1 MLKEEVEQL
10 KKLAKPF
17 INDCERVVKIIGKF
31 GVFNQCGSGCLAFA
45 DTFRVT
51 EDEQIWWEG
60 DEYWNYGG
68 YEHHSG
74 TFPIEYLAMTD
85 EELLAEGTRLN
96 EEYLEKKRKEKE
108 EEEKKNKEAKKKRD
122 YATYLRLKKE
132 FE

>member
-1 MLKEEVEQL
+1 MTKEQTEQL
-10 KKLAKPF
+10 KELSKQF
-17 INDCERVVKIIGKF
+17 IADCERVVDIIGKF
-31 GVFNQCGSGCLAFA
+31 EVFNQNGCDCLAFA

-51 EDEQIWWEG
+51 ETGQIWWEG

-68 YEHHSG
+68 HEHHSG
-74 TFPIEYLAMTD
+74 YLPMEYLTMTD

-108 EEEKKNKEAKKKRD
+108 EEEKKKEESKKKRD